1 MMKQQVI
8 EDTKKE
14 IEDIRLKLSRLEKGK
29 DNVQQSNLAIESFEN
44 VIANLYFR
52 IKKLRKFIKEKEK
65 E

>member
-1 MMKQQVI
+1 MKEQII

-14 IEDIRLKLSRLEKGK
+14 IEDIRLKLARLEKGK
-29 DNVQQSNLAIESFEN
+29 SNVHQSNLAIESFEN